1 MYSPVTIFSL
11 ISSITTCIS
20 NHDIQPSL
28 YGLAI
33 FASKEMDIF
42 SHALSVFLVK
52 HEIKMISIFVL
63 QPLKP
68 STLKFKDNISLKIGR
83 ISPPLSPVGTDC
95 QSNWSAGLIDC
106 QSICWKKLH
115 QMHCTLKY
123 SGTRM
128 SSNCCI
134 LESYDGIFTHNYW
147 TLNILG
153 LSVWKEKL
161 LKTCPSPHPQEWP
174 LWCHGSTLTFRI
186 GSTVTIFDII
196 TKTDRTV

>member
-1 MYSPVTIFSL
+1 MAW
-11 ISSITTCIS
+11 
-20 NHDIQPSL
+20 L
-28 YGLAI
+28 YLRPKKWTLLAMP
-33 FASKEMDIF
+33 F
-42 SHALSVFLVK
+42 SVFLVK

-153 LSVWKEKL
+153 FSVGKEKL
-161 LKTCPSPHPQEWP
+161 LKTRFHSPPPRVAIVVSWKHP
-174 LWCHGSTLTFRI
+174 
-186 GSTVTIFDII
+186 DIPNRLHRYNI
-196 TKTDRTV
+196 